1 MIPGEVL
8 ALIKGTPGLELS
20 GTPTTEFTC
29 QGAKFHSPRP
39 MVVHEFTTPDKTIYL
54 CGTCVDN
61 VGLLR
66 SLLKAA
72 DVPWTVRRCFGNN
85 VRQVAELLSNTE
97 ENHA

>member
-8 ALIKGTPGLELS
+8 ALIEGTPGLELS
-20 GTPTTEFTC
+20 GTPTTKDVNC

-39 MVVHEFTTPDKTIYL
+39 MVVHAFTTSDKTVYL

-66 SLLKAA
+66 SLIGATE
-72 DVPWTVRRCFGNN
+72 VPWTVRRCFGNN
-85 VRQVAELLSNTE
+85 VRQVADQLPSE